1 MENDVVVELESFRE
15 KLSEEEIERRRKE
28 RMNERKRKNM
38 VRWGYN
44 YVFEE
49 LRLNMKLKG
58 NVEEKERRRVERV
71 MEEFLNNMMEDW
83 VEVENIDLFVE
94 NEEGEKL
101 EVN

>member
-1 MENDVVVELESFRE
+1 
-15 KLSEEEIERRRKE
+15 
-28 RMNERKRKNM
+28 MNERKRKNM